1 MPIAM
6 SCAGL
11 VGGVLGMIFVALV
24 TIHCMHLLVSS
35 AQKLVREKYASL
47 ESVEIIMNS
56 LLSRDVKFLDYAD
69 TAEAAFVSAGGTW
82 AKYSVF
88 MRRLINIFLC
98 MSQIGSNAVYI
109 LFVAQ
114 NILPVRYL
122 SLSLS
127 LDKIKNISMIQSQI
141 VEAYLAPGWN
151 YRIYIGIL
159 ILPVI
164 LVCSIKNLKYLSPCS
179 VLANIL
185 EFVGLGIIFFY
196 IFDTKLPA
204 TDTVPWFAGLETF
217 PIFFGTA
224 IFAFEGISVVLPI
237 ENQMRKPQV
246 NDFLPRPGH
255 ALYFIFHVRICWAV
269 WGFSTSPW
277 SPSLCSTSSWGSSAI
292 FATATTSCPASLS
305 TFQRVLW
312 LR

>member
-88 MRRLINIFLC
+88 MRRLINVFLC

-114 NILPVRYL
+114 NILPVR
-122 SLSLS
+122 SLSF
-127 LDKIKNISMIQSQI
+127 
-141 VEAYLAPGWN
+141 
-151 YRIYIGIL
+151 
-159 ILPVI
+159 
-164 LVCSIKNLKYLSPCS
+164 LK
-179 VLANIL
+179 
-185 EFVGLGIIFFY
+185 FF
-196 IFDTKLPA
+196 F
-204 TDTVPWFAGLETF
+204 
-217 PIFFGTA
+217 
-224 IFAFEGISVVLPI
+224 
-237 ENQMRKPQV
+237 N
-246 NDFLPRPGH
+246 
-255 ALYFIFHVRICWAV
+255 
-269 WGFSTSPW
+269 
-277 SPSLCSTSSWGSSAI
+277 
-292 FATATTSCPASLS
+292 
-305 TFQRVLW
+305 
-312 LR
+312 